1 MFMSFSVFCSK
12 INIYK
17 RVKIKK
23 QKTRHSMTQQDCSNV
38 AIRSESS
45 HSAVPVAMVGES
57 DGISV
62 ELVSLQ
68 GKRRKFDAAW
78 QDTCAF
84 FLFNDLWK

>member
-1 MFMSFSVFCSK
+1 LLQNK
-12 INIYK
+12 YL
-17 RVKIKK
+17 
-23 QKTRHSMTQQDCSNV
+23 QKGQNKETKNKTQHDTTGLLQR

>member
-1 MFMSFSVFCSK
+1 
-12 INIYK
+12 
-17 RVKIKK
+17 
-23 QKTRHSMTQQDCSNV
+23 MTQQDCSNV

-68 GKRRKFDAAW
+68 GKRQKFDAAW
-78 QDTCAF
+78 QDTCALF
-84 FLFNDLWK
+84 FPMISGSSQVACVS